1 MTEKFDFNDI
11 LIEPATISRINSR
24 KDINPYHDGFLPLI
38 TAPMDTVI
46 GPSNEQLFFNQKINV
61 CLPRGEKTSLGFE
74 SYSLQEIFKLWKGLD
89 KVIINISSRHTNSNG
104 QYSRNKK
111 KIDEYCE
118 KNVYN
123 LPKIINLKPGLV
135 DTDRVKN
142 IKNIKMTT
150 QDVIDILDFCLK
162 SKVKVHSISFGL

>member
-1 MTEKFDFNDI
+1 MKIIVTGHKRGIGRSIFQYFDKPFN
-11 LIEPATISRINSR
+11 E
-24 KDINPYHDGFLPLI
+24 
-38 TAPMDTVI
+38 VI
-46 GPSNEQLFFNQKINV
+46 GFSLSDGYDISNISNRIDIINECIDADIFVNNAYNNDDSQLM
-61 CLPRGEKTSLGFE
+61 L
-74 SYSLQEIFKLWKGLD
+74 LQEIFKLWKGLD